1 MQGFILAATFPIMGV
16 TGVTIGIDVG
26 CKSVKAVAVREDG
39 TVVGRVRRQHRLM
52 AEHAGELANDAADAW
67 HDGVREVV
75 VQLLAGGDLEVAG
88 VQVAAMVPSMCA
100 VGEDGRPISAGLLYG
115 DVRGAVGDE
124 EIIDLSSA
132 ESGELVRFL
141 GHLVRTHPEAAGYW
155 PAQAVANYALSG
167 VGAIDLVTATT
178 SVPLFDQSSWSP
190 TVALSA
196 GLDDLA
202 KLPPIHPGNTP
213 IGEVAI
219 AGGAPLGPG
228 TLDAYGE
235 LLVAHVVNPG
245 DVLVILGSTLVVW
258 AVIDRWVEVD
268 GLWTVPHAV
277 RGKALIG
284 GPSNAGGLF
293 VNWASNLIADWGAAA
308 PLEADRVPVWQPYLW
323 GERVPLHDPAR
334 RASLHDL
341 DIGMGAAAA
350 RRAAYEASGFAIR
363 HQLDLAGLHP
373 DRLVATGGGVHNQ
386 DWVQAIADATR
397 IPVDVVEVPE
407 GAALGAAYLARVTAG
422 LERNTE
428 GVSRWSGTARR
439 VRQNLEWVMPTE
451 GRYHRYRGL
460 VGC

>member
-1 MQGFILAATFPIMGV
+1 
-16 TGVTIGIDVG
+16 
-26 CKSVKAVAVREDG
+26 
-39 TVVGRVRRQHRLM
+39 M

-155 PAQAVANYALSG
+155 PAQAVANYALAG
-167 VGAIDLVTATT
+167 VGAIDTVTAMTA
-178 SVPLFDQSSWSP
+178 VPLFDHTSWNP
-190 TVALSA
+190 TVARSA
-196 GLDDLA
+196 GLDDPAL
-202 KLPPIHPGNTP
+202 LCSIHPGATP

-219 AGGAPLGPG
+219 AGGVPLGAG
-228 TLDAYGE
+228 TVDAYGE
-235 LLVAHVVNPG
+235 LLVANVVTPG
-245 DVLVILGSTLVVW
+245 DVLAILGSALVVW
-258 AVIDRWVEVD
+258 AVIDEWVEVD
-268 GLWTVPHAV
+268 GLWTVPHTAT
-277 RGKALIG
+277 GKALIG

-293 VNWASNLIADWGAAA
+293 VDWASGLLAGVGETA
-308 PLEADRVPVWQPYLW
+308 PLEAGRVPVWQPYLR

-341 DIGMGAAAA
+341 DIGMGPGAA
-350 RRAAYEASGFAIR
+350 RRAAHEASGFAIR

-373 DRLVATGGGVHNQ
+373 DRLVATGGGVRNPA
-386 DWVQAIADATR
+386 WVQAVADAIG
-397 IPVDVVEVPE
+397 IPVEVVDVPE
-407 GAALGAAYLARVTAG
+407 GAELGTAYLARVTAG
-422 LERNTE
+422 LERNAE
-428 GVSRWSGTARR
+428 EASRWARTHRR
-439 VRQNLEWVMPTE
+439 VQPDPAWANHTAD
-451 GRYHRYRGL
+451 RYHRYRAL